1 MSKKPKLG
9 RGLDALLGGL
19 TRASAAAE
27 SPINTNS
34 LPELQIDSSELV
46 PENIGAEEQAQKTS
60 LKDGDLSNIP
70 VDLIRRGKY
79 QPRRDMHPEALEE
92 LANSIKAQGVMQ
104 PIVVRPIGRASDGK
118 GGEEILYEIIAG
130 ERRWRATQQAGLD
143 TIPAIVR
150 EVPDEA
156 AIAMALIENI
166 QREDLNA
173 MEEAMALQRLKEEFT
188 LTHQEVADAVGKSRV
203 TVTNLL
209 RLTSLQPDVQKMLEQ
224 GDIEMGHARA
234 ILGLPEAEQRSAAK
248 EVASKALSVRQTE
261 AHVRRLLQQ
270 KENTG
275 NNPGPVRVDPDIR
288 HLQQSLTEKIGVPVT
303 LQHNAKG
310 KGKLILSYNSLD
322 ELDGILNHIK

>member
-19 TRASAAAE
+19 NRPSPMADAPTSSPDFQKGYSAEAPKAG
-27 SPINTNS
+27 SDNQN
-34 LPELQIDSSELV
+34 QRR
-46 PENIGAEEQAQKTS
+46 TS
-60 LKDGDLSNIP
+60 LKDGDLSDIP

-104 PIVVRPIGRASDGK
+104 PIVVRPIGRASDGM
-118 GGEEILYEIIAG
+118 GGEEVLYEIIAG

-143 TIPAIVR
+143 SIPAIVR
-150 EVPDEA
+150 DVPDEA

-173 MEEAMALQRLKEEFT
+173 MEEAMALQRLKEEFD

-209 RLTSLQPDVQKMLEQ
+209 RLTTLQADVQKMLEQ
-224 GDIEMGHARA
+224 GNIEMGHARA
-234 ILGLPEAEQRSAAK
+234 ILSLPEVEQRAAAK
-248 EVASKALSVRQTE
+248 EVAGKALSVRQTE
-261 AHVRRLLQQ
+261 AYVRRLLQQ
-270 KENTG
+270 KENTQG
-275 NNPGPVRVDPDIR
+275 NHAPVRVDPDVR

-310 KGKLILSYNSLD
+310 KGKLILSYNNLD
-322 ELDGILNHIK
+322 ELDGILSHIK

>member
-9 RGLDALLGGL
+9 RGLDALLGGIN
-19 TRASAAAE
+19 RAPAAQTEEA
-27 SPINTNS
+27 TNG
-34 LPELQIDSSELV
+34 LPKNQ
-46 PENIGAEEQAQKTS
+46 QADDGIAPVVTGPAGKDAR
-60 LKDGDLSNIP
+60 KDGQLCHIP

-92 LANSIKAQGVMQ
+92 LAASIKSQGVMQ
-104 PIVVRPIGRASDGK
+104 PIVVRPVGK
-118 GGEEILYEIIAG
+118 SGNETLYEIIAG

-143 TIPAIVR
+143 SIPAIIR

-166 QREDLNA
+166 QRENLNA
-173 MEEAMALQRLKEEFT
+173 MEEAMALQRLKEEFE

-209 RLTSLQPDVQKMLEQ
+209 RLMTLQADVQKMLEQ

-234 ILGLPEAEQRSAAK
+234 ILSMPEAEQKAVAR
-248 EVASKALSVRQTE
+248 EVAGKSLSVRQTE
-261 AHVRRLLQQ
+261 ALVRRLLQQ
-270 KENTG
+270 KEKPADNHETT
-275 NNPGPVRVDPDIR
+275 RLSPDIR
-288 HLQQSLTEKIGVPVT
+288 HLQDSLTEKIGVPVT
-303 LQHNAKG
+303 LQHSAKG

-322 ELDGILNHIK
+322 ELDGILSHIR

>member
-19 TRASAAAE
+19 NRASLATESTQNTGDYPDIQKDTPAE
-27 SPINTNS
+27 AHH
-34 LPELQIDSSELV
+34 
-46 PENIGAEEQAQKTS
+46 IGAESTLQRKAS
-60 LKDGDLSNIP
+60 LKDGDLSDIP

-79 QPRRDMHPEALEE
+79 QPRRDIHPEALEE
-92 LANSIKAQGVMQ
+92 LANSIKVQGVMQ

-118 GGEEILYEIIAG
+118 GGDEILYEIIAG

-143 TIPAIVR
+143 SIPAIVR
-150 EVPDEA
+150 DVPDEA

-173 MEEAMALQRLKEEFT
+173 MEEAMALQRLKEEFE

-209 RLTSLQPDVQKMLEQ
+209 RLTTLQPDVQRMLEQ

-234 ILGLPEAEQRSAAK
+234 ILSLPEAEQRAAAK
-248 EVASKALSVRQTE
+248 EVAGKALSVRQTE
-261 AHVRRLLQQ
+261 AYVRRLLQQ
-270 KENTG
+270 KENTQG
-275 NNPGPVRVDPDIR
+275 SNTPVRVDPDIR